1 LTSVVAAFMVLTGI
15 ADGKNLFEKH
25 IEHALGS
32 LEVEMTDE
40 QLEKKFIDQTELV
53 IGKSAQAASDACWK
67 LEEVDD
73 VSKLVAQL

>member
-1 LTSVVAAFMVLTGI
+1 MASALMMLTGS
-15 ADGKNLFEKH
+15 AGSKNLFEKH

-32 LEVEMTDE
+32 LEVAMTDE
-40 QLEKKFIDQTELV
+40 QLEKKFIDQTELT
-53 IGKSAQAASDACWK
+53 IGKSAQTASAACWK